1 VTVGHR
7 SDSEDIVTVAER
19 RERERE
25 IRRTHILDAA
35 QRVFYAQGFELA
47 TMDQVAEEAQLGKGT
62 LYNYFRTKEDLLT
75 GVTERHLKRMVAKY
89 DRHAELASDG
99 LDLVGRML
107 LAYAEHMS
115 RPINHLKMAMSL
127 WVHGPPPDLEGG
139 TVAMMQQNIAHMIGL
154 YRQAIERGQ
163 ADGSIRAD
171 LEAVPLCMK
180 LWSCVNGA
188 LLLKLQISSGAPPPQ
203 VRAMAPT
210 VEDTVEL
217 LLDAIRCRDG
227 AAPACTEQAATK
239 PARDEEPGASEA
251 S

>member
-1 VTVGHR
+1 M
-7 SDSEDIVTVAER
+7 TVAER

-25 IRRTHILDAA
+25 ERRTHILDAA

-47 TMDQVAEEAQLGKGT
+47 TMDHVAEEAQLGKGT

-89 DRHAELASDG
+89 ERHAALASDG
-99 LDLVGRML
+99 LDLVRRML

-115 RPINHLKMAMSL
+115 TPINHLKMAMSL
-127 WVHGPPPDLEGG
+127 WIHGPPPDLESG
-139 TVAMMQQNIAHMIGL
+139 TVGMMRQNVAHMMGL
-154 YRQAIERGQ
+154 YQQAIERGQ
-163 ADGSIRAD
+163 RDGTIRAD
-171 LEAVPLCMK
+171 LESVPLCMK

-203 VRAMAPT
+203 VVAMAPT

-217 LLDAIRCRDG
+217 LLDAIRCRDAG
-227 AAPACTEQAATK
+227 APASAELADPSQAQGAGTE
-239 PARDEEPGASEA
+239 ASEA